1 MSDKYQPRLN
11 RGQNGQVLLIV
22 VLVMV
27 VGLTVALSL
36 ASRSIVSL
44 RTSEEEITSQQ
55 ALSAAEA
62 GIEQVS
68 KTSVEITNGT
78 FEDDTTYNASITQVS
93 GNSFLVNGGN
103 AILKNDSA
111 DIWLSEYSKD
121 SEKLYANPWSGT
133 LSIYWGK
140 GNDGCAQAA
149 LEIIVL
155 SGTRANPTS
164 KKYALD
170 PCADRR
176 GSNSFSEPSVGGGAG
191 EKTFPFKTEISVENG
206 LIARVVPLYRETPI
220 GVFAIGVPATSALPS
235 QGQVITSTGKS
246 GTTSR
251 KVTVFQGYP
260 TLPSEYFPYGL
271 FVP

>member
-1 MSDKYQPRLN
+1 MSAKY
-11 RGQNGQVLLIV
+11 QNGQVLLIV

-68 KTSVEITNGT
+68 KANKESVNGN
-78 FEDDTTYNASITQVS
+78 FFNKTTYNASITQVS
-93 GNSFLVNGGN
+93 GNSFLINGGSVV
-103 AILKNDSA
+103 LKDDSA
-111 DIWLSEYSKD
+111 DIWLSQYSTD
-121 SEKLYANPWSGT
+121 SAKLYANPWSGT
-133 LSIYWGK
+133 LNIYWGK
-140 GNDGCAQAA
+140 ASDGCTQAA

-155 SGTRANPTS
+155 SGTRASPIS

-170 PCADRR
+170 PCVARSSSNRFSAAD
-176 GSNSFSEPSVGGGAG
+176 GGGVVGG
-191 EKTFPFKTEISVENG
+191 KPFPFRTSIEVKDG
-206 LIARVVPLYRETPI
+206 LIARVVPLYNETPI
-220 GVFAIGVPATSALPS
+220 GVIANPALPS
-235 QGQVITSTGKS
+235 QGQVITSIGTS
-246 GTTSR
+246 GTISR